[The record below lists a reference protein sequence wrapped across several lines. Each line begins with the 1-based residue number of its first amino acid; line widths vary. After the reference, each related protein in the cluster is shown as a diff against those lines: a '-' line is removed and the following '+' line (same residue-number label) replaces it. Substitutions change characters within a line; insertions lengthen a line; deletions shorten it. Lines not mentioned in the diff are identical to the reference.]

1 MFQPISCNTLIG
13 IFLLEWYYFTASS
26 AAFAENSFLYASIY
40 LKDLHANFLTVERE
54 TDSKAKGTV
63 VSKPFQV

>member
-1 MFQPISCNTLIG
+1 MGMVF
-13 IFLLEWYYFTASS
+13 FTAYS
-26 AAFAENSFLYASIY
+26 AAFADNPFLYASMY

-54 TDSKAKGTV
+54 IDSKAKGTV